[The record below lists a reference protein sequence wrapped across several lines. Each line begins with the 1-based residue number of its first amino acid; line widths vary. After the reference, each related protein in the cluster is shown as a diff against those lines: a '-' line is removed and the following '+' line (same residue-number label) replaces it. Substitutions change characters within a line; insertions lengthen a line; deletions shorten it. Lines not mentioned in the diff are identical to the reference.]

1 MTEAQYIEESR
12 NSAEDDKPTPHKRR
26 PKRVF
31 RWSTEEERRK
41 GRIETYKAYFERNR
55 ARIMRHRREAR
66 QRKRA
71 LRENIPKITPEER
84 RKLRLERSRQRYQD
98 IKHNH
103 PEKYREIREYQHAYY
118 MAHRTAIIEREKRRY
133 REKKEVRTK
142 DSNDT
147 NHAQ

>member
-1 MTEAQYIEESR
+1 MAEER
-12 NSAEDDKPTPHKRR
+12 YLAEDDKPTPHKRR

-71 LRENIPKITPEER
+71 LRESLPKITSEER
-84 RKLRLERSRQRYQD
+84 RQLRLERSRQRYQD
-98 IKHNH
+98 IKHND
-103 PEKYREIREYQHAYY
+103 PEKYNEIREYQHSYY
-118 MAHRTAIIEREKRRY
+118 VAHREHIIEREKRRY
-133 REKKEVRTK
+133 RLKKDACRSDGNNT
-142 DSNDT
+142 T
-147 NHAQ
+147 T